1 MCSSTRRRAAGL
13 SLIEVVVFVVVLGIA
28 FVGTLMLYNKVTETS
43 VDPVIRKQTLAIAAS
58 LLEEI
63 ELRAFTDCD
72 PDDPNVFTP
81 GGPCTIPE
89 TIGPHEPSANAENRY
104 ADPRF
109 DNVNDYH
116 GFSMAGANI
125 RGADGSFVGGL
136 ADYQVDQV
144 TVANAGGDFGFAADA
159 VLLIT
164 VTARHNPTGV
174 AVSLQGYRFR
184 YAPNS
189 P

>member
-1 MCSSTRRRAAGL
+1 M
-13 SLIEVVVFVVVLGIA
+13 SLIEVVVFIVVLGIGIA
-28 FVGTLMLYNKVTETS
+28 GTITLFNQVTKAS
-43 VDPVIRKQTLAIAAS
+43 VDPMVRKQALAIATS

-63 ELRAFTDCD
+63 ELRAFTYCD
-72 PDDPNVFTP
+72 PDDPNVTTA
-81 GGPCTIPE
+81 GGVGGCTAGYAE
-89 TIGPHEPSANAENRY
+89 TNFGPDTVPASVAETRY

-116 GFSMAGANI
+116 GFSMSGANI
-125 RGADGSFVGGL
+125 KGADGSTVSGL
-136 ADYQVDQV
+136 GDYSVSV
-144 TVANAGGDFGFAADA
+144 TVANAGADFTFATEE

-164 VTARHNPTGV
+164 VAATHTTTNTT
-174 AVSLQGYRFR
+174 VSLQGYRFR

>member
-1 MCSSTRRRAAGL
+1 M
-13 SLIEVVVFVVVLGIA
+13 SLIEVVVFIVVLGIGITGI
-28 FVGTLMLYNKVTETS
+28 VTLYTSLTQSS
-43 VDPVIRKQTLAIAAS
+43 VDPMIRKQTLAIAAS

-72 PDDPNVFTP
+72 PDDANVFTP
-81 GGPCTIPE
+81 GGPCTAGYTE
-89 TIGPHEPSANAENRY
+89 NIGPDTVPASVAETRY

-116 GFSMAGANI
+116 GFNMAGASI
-125 RGADGSFVGGL
+125 RGADGSFVAGL
-136 ADYQVDQV
+136 ADYSVSV
-144 TVANAGGDFGFAADA
+144 TVANAGGAFGLAADA
-159 VLLIT
+159 ALLIT
-164 VTARHNPTGV
+164 VSASHTPTGT
-174 AVSLQGYRFR
+174 AVSLQGYRFK